1 MMLYELTFKKPIMVN
16 PPTIKE
22 IAKKLN
28 ISTSTVS
35 RALHD
40 HERISMLTR
49 IRVQKLAR
57 EMDYEPNQKA
67 IFFQQRKTF
76 TIGVILPDLAEF
88 YFSTAISAI
97 EDTSSK
103 HKYSVLLGQSHD
115 LESREKHI
123 VENIMSHRID
133 GLIISIAKNTTN
145 YEHFNMLKRYGIP
158 VVFFDRIP
166 DLPNIHYVACNVE
179 TGTVQAMKFLLQ
191 AGHRNIAMLNGP
203 EQLYSCRQ
211 RVEGYY
217 KALNDHPLKFD
228 PDLIL
233 STDLTT
239 EGTHKAMAGLL
250 SLRKKPTAVLC
261 FNDNVALDAI
271 EFAQKKK
278 LKINKDISF
287 VSFSNQPLIRHTA
300 FPPVATIEQFPYQ
313 QAQKATEVMLDL
325 LSNRESRETTS
336 FNKISVESQLAIH
349 KQK

>member
-1 MMLYELTFKKPIMVN
+1 MVN

-57 EMDYEPNQKA
+57 ELDYEPNQKA

-76 TIGVILPDLAEF
+76 TIGVILPDLSEF

-97 EDTSSK
+97 EDTSGK

-115 LESREKHI
+115 IESREKHI

-145 YEHFNMLKRYGIP
+145 YEHFDMLKRYGIP

-179 TGTVQAMKFLLQ
+179 TGTIQAMKYLLQ
-191 AGHRNIAMLNGP
+191 SGHRTIGMLNGP

-217 KALNDHPLKFD
+217 KALSSHPLKFD
-228 PDLIL
+228 PSLVA
-233 STDLTT
+233 SSDLTT
-239 EGTHKAMAGLL
+239 ESTEKAMTQFL
-250 SLRKKPTAVLC
+250 SLKRKPTAILC
-261 FNDNVALDAI
+261 FNDNVAMDAI
-271 EFAQKKK
+271 EFARKKK

-287 VSFSNQPLIRHTA
+287 ISFSNQPLIRHTA

-313 QAQKATEVMLDL
+313 QAQKATEVMLNL
-325 LSNRESRETTS
+325 LSNRESHETTS
-336 FNKISVESQLAIH
+336 FQKISVESQFSIH
-349 KQK
+349 KLK